1 MIPAAG
7 TMRLKTMSGRIV
19 EVEERPRMAKERPRR
34 VDRLSKNREKR
45 PIKSPDPKVMPKNDG
60 TSLMFVLVYAI
71 KRVYQM
77 KILIEGRKRMKGHKS
92 IVRMSQMIKMSRH
105 R

>member
-60 TSLMFVLVYAI
+60 TSLMFVFVYAI
-71 KRVYQM
+71 KRRVCQV
-77 KILIEGRKRMKGHKS
+77 KILIKGRKRMKGHKS
-92 IVRMSQMIKMSRH
+92 IVRMS
-105 R
+105 